1 MPSAPA
7 NSPPRRGGVDAPREA
22 QAQTGWSE
30 RQPSFRRTDHPGASR
45 HPSSARR
52 GILLLAGAT
61 LWCLGIA
68 AAAVFH
74 VSSVYYFF
82 SAICHQD
89 PARSWRLFG
98 EPLPV
103 CIRCASIYFAFAAS
117 LWLGIRANV
126 RWLRISL
133 LLMILEFGI
142 ARFVI
147 DTAVLRSLSGILVGL
162 AAAPFVKQGV
172 EEIGDRL

>member
-1 MPSAPA
+1 MRNSSPA
-7 NSPPRRGGVDAPREA
+7 E
-22 QAQTGWSE
+22 TL
-30 RQPSFRRTDHPGASR
+30 RRTDHPGAPASIKLPR
-45 HPSSARR
+45 HHSSSRR
-52 GILLLAGAT
+52 GILFLAAT
-61 LWCLGIA
+61 LWCLVIP

-74 VSSVYYFF
+74 IRWVYYFF
-82 SAICHQD
+82 AAICHQD
-89 PARSWRLFG
+89 PARSWYLSG

-103 CIRCASIYFAFAAS
+103 CIRCASIYFAFTAS

-133 LLMILEFGI
+133 LLMLLEFGI

-172 EEIGDRL
+172 EEIGDHL